1 MFKSFIKQEEEDEF
15 DDVDIV
21 NGKLIFKSEKK
32 QEKEIFPKVEE
43 IVSEWEEVVKER
55 VDVEENEVL

>member
-1 MFKSFIKQEEEDEF
+1 MKQEDEYEF

-32 QEKEIFPKVEE
+32 QENRKFNKFCLVIFMT
-43 IVSEWEEVVKER
+43 
-55 VDVEENEVL
+55 L

>member
-1 MFKSFIKQEEEDEF
+1 MFKKLFKSFMKQEEEDEF

-32 QEKEIFPKVEE
+32 QEKETLPKVEE
-43 IVSEWEEVVKER
+43 IVSKW
-55 VDVEENEVL
+55 